1 MQPPKKTLRSAV
13 LTTIGWFVLFQTNA
27 CQVLNRFCNFEPLQF
42 SRLTGIVEADI
53 KSNQYYGGTKM
64 SRISPNRRRVTLMDV
79 ARASGFSP
87 STVSLVLNEAPLA
100 RYIPDKTKRK
110 ILDAVERLGYRP
122 DIFARSLRSQRS
134 QMIGVLVIDLADP
147 FCTLILQGV
156 ERKLLP
162 TTYLPIVMDAH
173 NQPAQLA
180 RYVEMMIERRV
191 EGLITV
197 ANWLLFDITVLED
210 IDDRQIPTLVV
221 GRDLESPTVNSVL
234 VDNEAGG
241 YAAMEHLYQL
251 GHREIAFVRGPRRMA
266 DSRMRW
272 KGVRRFA
279 TDVGLRLNS
288 ALIRDLPG
296 TMDSSSS
303 FDGGLKVANELIQ
316 SGERFTAILAFDD
329 LTAYGVIR
337 ALSEAGR
344 RVPEGCSVIGFDD
357 VPPSALSTPGLTTIQ
372 QPMREMGEYAADYIL
387 KNLAH
392 RREDGTQPYGDSH
405 LMKPTLIAR
414 GSTAA
419 ITKPA
424 RKKK

>member
-1 MQPPKKTLRSAV
+1 
-13 LTTIGWFVLFQTNA
+13 
-27 CQVLNRFCNFEPLQF
+27 
-42 SRLTGIVEADI
+42 
-53 KSNQYYGGTKM
+53 M

-329 LTAYGVIR
+329 LTAYGAIR

-387 KNLAH
+387 KHLAH
-392 RREDGTQPYGDSH
+392 RREDGTLPYGDSH